1 MRNGLPFSKPRVR
14 LYGDRVQAQAR
25 IGDANLLMHQVRQ
38 FCDAAKV
45 HVYSLRKELPDGS
58 VVEASVFGA
67 IEIVTVWG
75 GKGLAGGAGTS
86 VFPARLVWMVEGF
99 VITPRSAAA
108 PDGWGL
114 PDTVDDR
121 GTPGGP
127 LREVIINRFPNN
139 NYPDALAN
147 VATLS
152 SAPLFCTAA
161 ETALTDDF
169 PVALGASVQFSKQWK
184 PVIGEAKSNAWHC
197 HRPQLVHYVEPG
209 APKRAGR
216 YDIVSAYLKGLFDG
230 TNALRTS
237 YGKSA
242 LFPAV
247 RGWYT
252 GLADAAANEVRM
264 SGDQAHDSTAFRPGY
279 QSFVERIER
288 HGMPSNVTGENL
300 ASSPSGDPAD
310 VINAWA
316 ASPEHYDNIV
326 YDWDDPNDDTDAGL
340 IQLATVSGTLEK
352 QDGSPITPFA
362 AQMSAQIFT
371 STQNWVGVLPSAW
384 SGDAG
389 TVSWKF
395 NQYIAETASRCA
407 SFSVLWEGATAHSI
421 VLRGRYINLPGTS
434 KGVWGAAL
442 RRDDAG
448 RVALRVAQVVD
459 VSGSPTLEI
468 RDWYVDDVREGGEI
482 DVHSYTLPEH
492 AEFLGRVNF
501 SASGEKAAFPVHVSE
516 ALPRSFVVLSGA
528 TQYAEA
534 DFDARA
540 PGPDIRSGSSIVH
553 VEFVN
558 GTFTPGEKQELF
570 FDVLACREELI
581 PSETPYEAAH
591 YHVKCEGDYVAF
603 QDYDGE
609 QLVEATAHVKWV
621 KKMRTTPAGVLD
633 LVVTCYGKL
642 VFPDSSEFVYVDA
655 RVDPEKDSDPVHS
668 CYVTGAEG
676 FFTVIQYLDIRNPDN
691 MLYVRHDLGGEI
703 GTITRIADGAQV
715 PYETYTMSMDLMFR
729 GEVLKHKDNVAPQY
743 HLDGWWDPHDA
754 MDAPPMVMDPRYG
767 TNAAS
772 LPTGQPWIA
781 AYSGGAVRY
790 MGFSA
795 VSDADNWPWW
805 PAAGTPVACAARHH
819 ANISGVSPETGAF
832 TNYVAPQAAFLVA
845 SPDVWVTGYDGSG
858 INLGFSS
865 TLKSTLSEHD
875 GHYVMAGE
883 IGQINGIRKY
893 EFTGDDRYFWRSSL
907 DLKSI
912 TGIGD
917 MSDNILP
924 MGVI

>member
-45 HVYSLRKELPDGS
+45 PVYSLRKELPDGS

-237 YGKSA
+237 HGKSA

-300 ASSPSGDPAD
+300 ASSPSSDPAD

-362 AQMSAQIFT
+362 AQMSAQVFT
-371 STQNWVGVLPSAW
+371 STTNWVHALPASW
-384 SGDAG
+384 TGDAG
-389 TVSWKF
+389 TLSWVF
-395 NQYIAETASRCA
+395 NQFIATTSDRQAQY
-407 SFSVLWEGATAHSI
+407 SVLRDSGPGQSI
-421 VLRGRYINLPGTS
+421 VLRGRFINLPGTS
-434 KGVWGAAL
+434 KGLWGAAL
-442 RRDDAG
+442 MRDDDG
-448 RVALRVAQVVD
+448 RVVLRAAQVVGEAEAI
-459 VSGSPTLEI
+459 SLEI
-468 RDWYVDDVREGGEI
+468 RDWYVDDIRDGAEI
-482 DVHSYTLPEH
+482 AVYTHALPEH
-492 AEFLGRVNF
+492 AIVLGRVNF
-501 SASGEKAAFPVHVSE
+501 SASGERAVFAVHVSE

-528 TQYAEA
+528 TNYAEA
-534 DFDARA
+534 DFDARS
-540 PGPDIRSGSSIVH
+540 PGPDVRSGSSITH
-553 VEFVN
+553 VEFAN

-570 FDVLACREELI
+570 FDVLACRDELI
-581 PSETPYEAAH
+581 NTETPYEAAH
-591 YHVKCEGDYVAF
+591 YHVKCEGSYIAYK
-603 QDYDGE
+603 DYDGE
-609 QLVEATAHVKWV
+609 ALVQAIAHVKWV
-621 KKMRTTPAGVLD
+621 KKKRTSQAGKAE

-655 RVDPEKDSDPVHS
+655 KVNPDAPESTLTDW
-668 CYVTGAEG
+668 YVVGAEG
-676 FFTVIQYLDIRNPDN
+676 FFTLIRYLDIRKPENIV
-691 MLYVRHDLGGEI
+691 YVRHELGGES
-703 GTITRIADGAQV
+703 GTITRFADGASV
-715 PYETYTMSMDLMFR
+715 PYRTYTLSMDLVFR
-729 GEVLKHKDNVAPQY
+729 GEVIKRKDNVAPQY
-743 HLDGWWDPHDA
+743 QLDGWWDPHDA
-754 MDAPPMVMDPRYG
+754 NSTPPTVGDPRNSDAP
-767 TNAAS
+767 S
-772 LPTGQPWIA
+772 LPTGHPWF
-781 AYSGGAVRY
+781 YSQGDGRARY
-790 MGFSA
+790 MGFCG
-795 VSDADNWPWW
+795 VSETDDWPYW
-805 PAAGTPVACAARHH
+805 PSPGTPVACAARHH
-819 ANISGVSPETGAF
+819 ANISGGWPRAGAF
-832 TNYVAPQAAFLVA
+832 TNYVGPTKAFFVGL
-845 SPDVWVTGYDGSG
+845 PDIWVQGYDGSG
-858 INLGFSS
+858 INIGITGDLDDYFA
-865 TLKSTLSEHD
+865 EHD
-875 GHYVMAGE
+875 GEYILGGK
-883 IGQINGIRKY
+883 IGHITGLRKY
-893 EFTGDDRYFWRSSL
+893 GFTGDDRYFWRSSL